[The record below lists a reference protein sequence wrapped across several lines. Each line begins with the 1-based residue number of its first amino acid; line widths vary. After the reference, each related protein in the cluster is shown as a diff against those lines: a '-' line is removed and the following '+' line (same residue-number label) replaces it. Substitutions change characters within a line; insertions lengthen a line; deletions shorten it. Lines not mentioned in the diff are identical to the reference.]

1 MNWTFPIKGKWRAA
15 LVFTLV
21 LTLMLSKNLADN
33 KRSEELN
40 TTFNSV
46 YEDRLVVEHYI
57 YKLTTLL
64 YENRLMLDGCMD
76 QSDLQVLKQKIRGN
90 NAQINGILTKYE
102 ATQLT
107 EREAA
112 VFEMLKY
119 DIVAIE
125 IFENELIG
133 NIQHTSLSEIPV
145 VPMSTSF
152 LAAGMHLSE
161 LSNIQMAIGRDLRD
175 NSRQMIAGGAM
186 LSKMEIAILILMGLF
201 VHILLFSDRLTNARK
216 PVNYHLN

>member
-21 LTLMLSKNLADN
+21 LALMLSKNLADN
-33 KRSEELN
+33 KRSEALQ

-64 YENRLMLDGCMD
+64 YENRLMLDGCTD
-76 QSDLQVLKQKIRGN
+76 QSELLAIQQSISGN
-90 NAQINGILTKYE
+90 NAQITGILAAYE

-119 DIVAIE
+119 DIADIE
-125 IFENELIG
+125 SFENELIG
-133 NIQHTSLSEIPV
+133 NLQNAQLYAVQEVSLSP
-145 VPMSTSF
+145 SF
-152 LAAGMHLSE
+152 LAAAMHLSE

-186 LSKMEIAILILMGLF
+186 LSKMEIAILIVMGLF
-201 VHILLFSDRLTNARK
+201 VHILLFSDRMTKVRK
-216 PVNYHLN
+216 PVKYHLN

>member
-145 VPMSTSF
+145 VPMSSSF